1 MNGGERIHENQQGED
16 LFVIL
21 THLHQDMARAFSH
34 RFGMSYSR
42 ILILHELMHAGE
54 ISQTELGQ
62 RLEMEGALITRFAK
76 QMEAAGL
83 ISRRVDPKDNR
94 FTLVTLSPAGH
105 RIIQKAESLG
115 EDFSAH
121 LLKGVSE
128 QEQSDMIRIMKRIQ
142 ANLSHWQ

>member
-1 MNGGERIHENQQGED
+1 MPEKPQGEE
-16 LFVIL
+16 LFMVLI
-21 THLHQDMARAFSH
+21 HLNQEMSRAYSH

-54 ISQTELGQ
+54 LSQSELAQ

-94 FTLVTLSPAGH
+94 FTLVTLAPAGNQILK
-105 RIIQKAESLG
+105 RAESLG
-115 EDFSAH
+115 EEFSAR
-121 LLKGVSE
+121 LLEGVSE
-128 QEQSDMIRIMKRIQ
+128 QEQADMIRILKRMQ

>member
-1 MNGGERIHENQQGED
+1 MPEKPQGEE
-16 LFVIL
+16 LFVVL
-21 THLHQDMARAFSH
+21 THLYQEMSRSFSN

-54 ISQTELGQ
+54 MSQTELGQ

-94 FTLVTLSPAGH
+94 FTLVTLAPAGH
-105 RIIQKAESLG
+105 QIFKHAESLG
-115 EDFSAH
+115 EEFSAR
-121 LLKGVSE
+121 LLEGVSE
-128 QEQSDMIRIMKRIQ
+128 QEQVDMIRIMKRMQ

>member
-1 MNGGERIHENQQGED
+1 MPEKPQGEE
-16 LFVIL
+16 LFMVLI
-21 THLHQDMARAFSH
+21 HLYQEMSRAYSH

-54 ISQTELGQ
+54 LSQSELAQ

-94 FTLVTLSPAGH
+94 FTLVTLAPAGNQILK
-105 RIIQKAESLG
+105 RAESLG
-115 EDFSAH
+115 EEFSAR
-121 LLKGVSE
+121 LLEGVSE
-128 QEQSDMIRIMKRIQ
+128 QEQADMIRMMKRMQ